1 VPPQLQALPE
11 PGAVVPPEATL
22 AELKDHDESRKV
34 SQEELQRQQEEFC
47 RKNYDAGRALGDPT
61 LDLIEG
67 PLGTCRNSV
76 FSAIKKINQPD
87 E

>member
-1 VPPQLQALPE
+1 M
-11 PGAVVPPEATL
+11 
-22 AELKDHDESRKV
+22 
-34 SQEELQRQQEEFC
+34 
-47 RKNYDAGRALGDPT
+47 GDPT

-76 FSAIKKINQPD
+76 FSAIKKINQSD